1 MLDYGALPP
10 EINSA
15 RMYSGPGSTPLMAA
29 AAAWDVLANGL
40 DSVSRGYAS
49 VITRLHGESWS
60 GGAAVAMTNAV
71 TPYVSWVTAAGVQAE
86 ETAARAR
93 TAAAAYESAFA
104 ATVPPTLVTA
114 NRAELAV
121 LILTN
126 LFGQNSARIA
136 ETEAAYQEM
145 WAQDAAAMYG
155 YASSSS
161 AATMLT
167 QFTQPPTTTVP
178 AGQTAQAAAVDQAAG
193 ASAPGNVQAV
203 LSQLMSGVPQQLQSL
218 AQAGSSSSAASSAST
233 PVLSAFSAF
242 NTLTGPASLAS
253 NFSRTSTSA
262 LSGYSGIYRSAI
274 QASHDAAKAATS
286 AVSTEAAR
294 AGWSG
299 SGGPVLA
306 SAGTSTTLGKLSVP
320 QSWAATNPAASAI
333 ADPHWLSDAELDSGP
348 SWREIPATNMWNGVP
363 PAGAGATASVLRPT
377 VNNML
382 RVGARQFKMPRP
394 SLGG

>member
-126 LFGQNSARIA
+126 LFGQSPTQATYPSGRINTASGAAIAPSTGSSQTPAYFASIGRTRCCHPAMSKRPGSARLSS
-136 ETEAAYQEM
+136 TGRAAC
-145 WAQDAAAMYG
+145 
-155 YASSSS
+155 
-161 AATMLT
+161 
-167 QFTQPPTTTVP
+167 
-178 AGQTAQAAAVDQAAG
+178 
-193 ASAPGNVQAV
+193 
-203 LSQLMSGVPQQLQSL
+203 
-218 AQAGSSSSAASSAST
+218 
-233 PVLSAFSAF
+233 
-242 NTLTGPASLAS
+242 
-253 NFSRTSTSA
+253 R
-262 LSGYSGIYRSAI
+262 
-274 QASHDAAKAATS
+274 
-286 AVSTEAAR
+286 
-294 AGWSG
+294 
-299 SGGPVLA
+299 
-306 SAGTSTTLGKLSVP
+306 
-320 QSWAATNPAASAI
+320 
-333 ADPHWLSDAELDSGP
+333 
-348 SWREIPATNMWNGVP
+348 
-363 PAGAGATASVLRPT
+363 
-377 VNNML
+377 
-382 RVGARQFKMPRP
+382 
-394 SLGG
+394 